1 MKIIDKIIQERN
13 GHYCHVIEVNEVYEI
28 ENIIELIHDEFID
41 SFKLEDIIEFFS
53 NISIYSLND
62 DNEDEIYN
70 FDTTK
75 HIKEFY
81 A

>member
-62 DNEDEIYN
+62 DNEDEIYD